1 MKESIGTKIFKQFYN
16 ISGPIDEYKKTQAN
30 TIGNTVAIMLY
41 WFNIAI
47 SLLTIIIGGVTKNY
61 LLAFLYLVVRF
72 SFLLYSLL
80 VVMLCMQVTNITL
93 QIKK

>member
-61 LLAFLYLVVRF
+61 LLAFFILSGTILIF
-72 SFLLYSLL
+72 TIFIAGDPINPATNLLAGL
-80 VVMLCMQVTNITL
+80 
-93 QIKK
+93 